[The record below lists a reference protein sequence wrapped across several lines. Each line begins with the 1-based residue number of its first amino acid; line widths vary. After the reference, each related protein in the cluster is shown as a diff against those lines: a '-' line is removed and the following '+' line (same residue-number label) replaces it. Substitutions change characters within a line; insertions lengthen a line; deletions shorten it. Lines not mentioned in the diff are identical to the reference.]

1 MLDRFYQLFTSLKLT
16 FVLLCLA
23 TVLVFLGTM
32 AQDPLGLYLVQERFF
47 RSFFVDSASMVAAVK
62 KTLQMAHVYLPP
74 TTAADVIAAPY
85 FPVFP
90 GGYLLGG
97 LLVVNLGFAHL
108 RYYRS
113 TWRKAGIILI
123 HLGIL
128 AMLLGQFATD
138 LLQVES
144 HMRLTEGETK
154 NYSESGRANE
164 FVIIDTTAPDQ
175 DHVVRFSE
183 RRVARQPELHHPA
196 LPFTVRVRT
205 YYRNATPQVVAKAPA
220 EGGATQGVGQRL
232 GFEGRPPVTQLD
244 ARDVPAALVEILDG
258 ENSLGRWW
266 VSNWLVEEALVGML
280 QQQAG
285 ASVRPLLN
293 TPQSFRFKD
302 RTYQLAFRPARYY
315 KPFSLQLLKFSHDKY
330 LGTEIPKNFSSR
342 VRLLRLDAGE
352 DREVLIY
359 MNNPLRY
366 AGETF
371 YQSGFAPDNDER
383 VNKVTVLQ
391 VVRNPGWLTPYLGC
405 VLVAAGMTFQFLLHL
420 AGYLKQGRTA

>member
-23 TVLVFLGTM
+23 AVLVFLGTM

-47 RSFFVDSASMVAAVK
+47 KSLFVDSASMVAAVK

-74 TTAADVIAAPY
+74 TTAADVMAAPY

-90 GGYLLGG
+90 GGYLLGT
-97 LLVVNLGFAHL
+97 LLVVNLGLAHL
-108 RYYRS
+108 RYYRT

-128 AMLLGQFATD
+128 VMLVGQLATD
-138 LLQVES
+138 LFQVES
-144 HMRLTEGETK
+144 HLRLAEGETK
-154 NYSESGRANE
+154 NYSESGLANE
-164 FVIIDTTAPDQ
+164 LVIIDTTAPDQ
-175 DHVVRFSE
+175 DHVMWFSE
-183 RRVARQPELHHPA
+183 RRVAREPELRHPS

-205 YYRNATPQVVAKAPA
+205 YHRNATPRVAPTTAPQDSA
-220 EGGATQGVGQRL
+220 VRGVGQRL
-232 GFEGRPPVTQLD
+232 GFEGRPPVTRLD

-258 ENSLGRWW
+258 PASLGRWW
-266 VSNWLVEEALVGML
+266 VSNWLVEESLVEML
-280 QQQAG
+280 RQEVG
-285 ASVRPLLN
+285 AAIRPLLGA
-293 TPQSFRFKD
+293 PQTFQFKG
-302 RTYQLAFRPARYY
+302 RTYQLALRPARYY
-315 KPFSLQLLKFSHDKY
+315 KPFSLQLLQFSHDKY
-330 LGTEIPKNFSSR
+330 PGTEIPKNFSSR
-342 VRLLRLDAGE
+342 VRVLRPEAGE

-371 YQSGFAPDNDER
+371 YQASFAPDNDQR

-391 VVRNPGWLTPYLGC
+391 VVRNPGRLTPYLGC
-405 VLVAAGMTFQFLLHL
+405 LLVAAGMTFQFLLHL
-420 AGYLKQGRTA
+420 AGYLKQGRTG

>member
-1 MLDRFYQLFTSLKLT
+1 MLDRFYQFFTSLKLT

-23 TVLVFLGTM
+23 AVLVFLGTM

-47 RSFFVDSASMVAAVK
+47 KSFFVDSASMIAALK
-62 KTLQMAHVYLPP
+62 KTLQMAHVYLSP
-74 TTAADVIAAPY
+74 TTAADVMAAPY

-108 RYYRS
+108 RYYHAM
-113 TWRKAGIILI
+113 WRKAGIILI
-123 HLGIL
+123 HIGIL
-128 AMLLGQFATD
+128 VMLLGQFATD

-144 HMRLTEGETK
+144 HLRLTEEETR
-154 NYSESGRANE
+154 NYSESSRANE
-164 FVIIDTTAPDQ
+164 FVIIDSAAPDQ
-175 DHVVRFSE
+175 DEVVAFPE
-183 RRVARQPELHHPA
+183 RLVARQPELRHPTW
-196 LPFTVRVRT
+196 PFTVRVRA
-205 YYRNATPQVVAKAPA
+205 YYRNAAPRLGPTA
-220 EGGATQGVGQRL
+220 VPEGGATQGVGQRL
-232 GFEGRPPVTQLD
+232 RFESRPPVSRLD

-258 ENSLGRWW
+258 QNSLGRWW
-266 VSNWLVEEALVGML
+266 VSNWLVEEALVETL
-280 QQQAG
+280 LQQAG
-285 ASVRPLLN
+285 ASIRPLLS
-293 TPQSFRFKD
+293 TSQTFRFKD

-330 LGTEIPKNFSSR
+330 PGTEIPKNFSSR
-342 VRLLRLDAGE
+342 VRLLRPDTGE

-371 YQSGFAPDNDER
+371 YQSGYDENDPR
-383 VNKVTVLQ
+383 VTILQ

-420 AGYLKQGRTA
+420 AGYLKQERVE